1 MILTH
6 KHLLVDIFLTHRSSN
21 HLHFA
26 SLRGL
31 ILSPAA
37 CFFTKIIK
45 RSKFFY
51 YVITSF
57 FALESLVFFL
67 KHYQAIYLHLFFE
80 KKETHKKF
88 QTCD

>member
-31 ILSPAA
+31 ILSPVAW
-37 CFFTKIIK
+37 FLLKSLKEVNFST
-45 RSKFFY
+45 
-51 YVITSF
+51 VITSF

-88 QTCD
+88 QICD